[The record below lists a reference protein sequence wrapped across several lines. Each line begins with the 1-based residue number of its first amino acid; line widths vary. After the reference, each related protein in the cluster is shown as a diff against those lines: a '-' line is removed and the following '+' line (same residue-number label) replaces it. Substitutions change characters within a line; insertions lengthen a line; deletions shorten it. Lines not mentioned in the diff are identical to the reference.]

1 MGEKIEKQKYDPL
14 VLAIISGTIRLMV
27 LLGKSIE
34 AFVQL
39 GERNTKISKR
49 GIEGKKKNISSK
61 IERNF
66 ATIEEFEIH
75 ANFKNLEFSRILK
88 IGRTINSP
96 EWMIWF
102 YL

>member
-27 LLGKSIE
+27 LSGKSIE

-49 GIEGKKKNISSK
+49 GIEGKKKYF
-61 IERNF
+61 IENRTEFRNDRGVWN
-66 ATIEEFEIH
+66 TR
-75 ANFKNLEFSRILK
+75 KL
-88 IGRTINSP
+88 
-96 EWMIWF
+96 
-102 YL
+102 

>member
-27 LLGKSIE
+27 LSGKSIE

-49 GIEGKKKNISSK
+49 GIEGKKKK
-61 IERNF
+61 YFIENRTEFRND
-66 ATIEEFEIH
+66 
-75 ANFKNLEFSRILK
+75 R
-88 IGRTINSP
+88 GV
-96 EWMIWF
+96 
-102 YL
+102 